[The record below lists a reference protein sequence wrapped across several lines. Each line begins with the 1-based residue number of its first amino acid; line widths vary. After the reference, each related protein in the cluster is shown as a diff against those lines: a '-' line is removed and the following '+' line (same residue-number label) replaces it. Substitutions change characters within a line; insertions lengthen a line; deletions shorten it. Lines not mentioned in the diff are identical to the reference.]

1 MQSNSNTPMNPQKY
15 RRTLTPDLPNRQW
28 PNQVLT
34 HAPMWVS
41 VDLRDGNQALAKP
54 MSVQQKLAL
63 WTQLVAMGFK
73 TIEIG
78 FPSASQVEFDFAR
91 RLIED
96 HLIPEDVTVQ
106 VLVQAREP
114 LIERTYEALKGVKK
128 AVIHVYNTTS
138 AVQREN
144 VFEKTKE
151 EIKAMAVQG
160 AQWVQKYAQKATKL
174 HPESKW
180 TFQYSPESFSQT
192 ETDYA
197 VEVCQA
203 VMDIWQPTPTHQC
216 ILNLPATVESTS
228 PNRFADQVEYFINH
242 LQNRA
247 SVLIS
252 IHTHNDRGCAV
263 AAAELS
269 LLAGADRIEGTLLG
283 NGERT
288 GNMDIVTLA
297 MNLLSEGIDP
307 QLDLS
312 QPHQWIPVVEAV
324 TQIQTHPRHPW
335 VGEGVYT
342 AYSGSHQ
349 DAIRKCLLKQ
359 HPDQPWNVAY
369 LPIDPKDLNRDYEA
383 IIRVNSQSGKAGPAY
398 VLAQEYG
405 LNLPKW
411 VQQDFAP
418 IAQKLAEKQ
427 GGVVSHKD
435 LFSAF
440 SSQYALVN
448 YDIDINHYQ
457 LHRQGDLDHLSVEVN
472 GELWTGSGNGT
483 LSALCDAWQNRTGFT
498 LDVLDYCEHAV
509 HLLHQKP
516 QGQQG
521 KHAQAMAYVS
531 LQQMDQKTIGI
542 ALEKDTVSAMI
553 IALLKGLSP
562 SEFQYGCL

>member
-1 MQSNSNTPMNPQKY
+1 MNPSKY
-15 RRTLTPDLPNRQW
+15 RRTPTPELPNRQW

-34 HAPMWVS
+34 QAPIWVS

-54 MSVQQKLAL
+54 MSVEQKLAL
-63 WTQLVAMGFK
+63 WHQLVAMGFK

-78 FPSASQVEFDFAR
+78 FPSASQLEFDFTR
-91 RLIED
+91 RLIEED
-96 HLIPEDVTVQ
+96 LIPEDVTVQ
-106 VLVQAREP
+106 VLVQAREH
-114 LIERTYEALKGVKK
+114 LIERTYESLKGVKQ

-138 AVQREN
+138 IVQREN
-144 VFEKTKE
+144 VFEKTKD

-160 AQWVQKYAQKATKL
+160 AQWVKDYAEKASVENPK
-174 HPESKW
+174 SRW
-180 TFQYSPESFSQT
+180 VFQYSPESFSQT

-203 VMDIWQPTPTHQC
+203 VMNVWQPTPENPC

-228 PNRFADQVEYFINH
+228 PNRFADQVEYFITH
-242 LQNRA
+242 LQNRESA
-247 SVLIS
+247 LIS

-297 MNLLSEGIDP
+297 MNLFSEGIDP
-307 QLDLS
+307 ELQLANPS
-312 QPHQWIPVVEAV
+312 QWIPVVESV

-335 VGEGVYT
+335 VGDVVYT

-359 HPDQPWNVAY
+359 KPDSPWNVAY

-383 IIRVNSQSGKAGPAY
+383 IIRVNSQSGKAGSAF

-405 LNLPKW
+405 LNFPKW
-411 VQQDFAP
+411 VQLDFAP
-418 IAQKLAEKQ
+418 IAQRLAEKQ

-440 SSQYALVN
+440 SAKYELETS
-448 YDIDINHYQ
+448 DIEINHYQ
-457 LHRQGDLDHLSVEVN
+457 LDREGDLEHLSIQVN
-472 GELWTGSGNGT
+472 GETWKGTGNGT
-483 LSALCDAWQNRTGFT
+483 LSALCDAWHKRTGHTVDVIDYAEHALHT
-498 LDVLDYCEHAV
+498 LDESPYGE
-509 HLLHQKP
+509 
-516 QGQQG
+516 QG
-521 KHAQAMAYVS
+521 KLAQAMAYVY
-531 LQQMDQKTIGI
+531 LQQDNQRSVGI
-542 ALEKDTVSAMI
+542 ALAKDTVSAMVM
-553 IALLKGLSP
+553 ALLKGLNTH
-562 SEFQYGCL
+562 

>member
-1 MQSNSNTPMNPQKY
+1 MNPIKY
-15 RRTLTPDLPNRQW
+15 QRTPTPQLANRQW
-28 PNQVLT
+28 PNNFLT
-34 HAPMWVS
+34 QAPIWVS
-41 VDLRDGNQALAKP
+41 VDLRDGNQALANP
-54 MSVQQKLAL
+54 MTVEQKLAL
-63 WTQLVAMGFK
+63 WHQLVAMGFK

-78 FPSASQVEFDFAR
+78 FPSASQVEFDFTR
-91 RLIED
+91 RLIEEN
-96 HLIPEDVTVQ
+96 LIPDDVTIQ
-106 VLVQAREP
+106 VLVQAREH
-114 LIERTYEALKGVKK
+114 LIERTYESLQGVKQ

-138 AVQREN
+138 IVQREN
-144 VFEKTKE
+144 VFEKTKD

-160 AQWVQKYAQKATKL
+160 AKWVKEHALKASETNPDSQWI
-174 HPESKW
+174 
-180 TFQYSPESFSQT
+180 FQYSPESFSQT

-203 VMDIWQPTPTHQC
+203 VMDVWQPTVDNKC

-242 LQNRA
+242 LQNRE

-297 MNLLSEGIDP
+297 MNLFSEGIDP

-312 QPHQWIPVVEAV
+312 QPNNWVPVVEEV
-324 TQIQTHPRHPW
+324 TQIKTHPRHPW
-335 VGEGVYT
+335 VGDVVYT

-359 HPDQPWNVAY
+359 KPNTPWNVAY
-369 LPIDPKDLNRDYEA
+369 LPIDPKDIGRDYEA
-383 IIRVNSQSGKAGPAY
+383 IIRVNSQSGKAGSAF

-411 VQQDFAP
+411 VQLDFAP

-435 LFSAF
+435 LYSAF
-440 SSQYALVN
+440 SNQYGLQQN
-448 YDIDINHYQ
+448 DIEINHYQ
-457 LHRQGDLDHLSVEVN
+457 LDREGDIEHLSIEVN
-472 GELWTGSGNGT
+472 GEIWKGTGTGT
-483 LSALCDAWQNRTGFT
+483 LSALCDAWHKRTGHNVDVIDYAEHALHT
-498 LDVLDYCEHAV
+498 LDEGADAE
-509 HLLHQKP
+509 
-516 QGQQG
+516 QG
-521 KHAQAMAYVS
+521 KNAQAMAYVY
-531 LQQMDQKTIGI
+531 LQQDKKRSVSVAI
-542 ALEKDTVSAMI
+542 ARDTVSAMV
-553 IALLKGLSP
+553 IALLKGLN
-562 SEFQYGCL
+562 

>member
-1 MQSNSNTPMNPQKY
+1 MNPSKY
-15 RRTLTPDLPNRQW
+15 RRTVTPELPNRQW

-34 HAPMWVS
+34 AAPIWVS
-41 VDLRDGNQALAKP
+41 VDLRDGNQALANP
-54 MSVQQKLAL
+54 MTVNQKLAL
-63 WTQLVAMGFK
+63 WAQLVGLGFK

-78 FPSASQVEFDFAR
+78 FPSASQVEFDFTR

-96 HLIPEDVTVQ
+96 NLIPDDVTVQ
-106 VLVQAREP
+106 VLVQAREH
-114 LIERTYEALKGVKK
+114 LIKRTYESLEGVKQ

-138 AVQREN
+138 TVQRER
-144 VFEKTKE
+144 VFEKTKD

-160 AQWVQKYAQKATKL
+160 AQWVQAYAKKASKTN
-174 HPESKW
+174 PESIW

-203 VMDIWQPTPTHQC
+203 VMDVWQPTPDNKC

-242 LQNRA
+242 LKNRESA
-247 SVLIS
+247 LIS

-297 MNLLSEGIDP
+297 MNLFSEGIDP
-307 QLDLS
+307 ELDFS
-312 QPHQWIPVVEAV
+312 KPNQWVPVVEEV
-324 TQIQTHPRHPW
+324 TKIQTHPRHPW
-335 VGEGVYT
+335 VGEVVYT

-359 HPDQPWNVAY
+359 QPNEPWNVAY

-383 IIRVNSQSGKAGPAY
+383 IIRVNSQSGKAGSAF

-411 VQQDFAP
+411 VQLDFAP
-418 IAQKLAEKQ
+418 IAQRLAEKQ

-435 LFSAF
+435 LFAAF
-440 SSQYALVN
+440 SSQYELETT
-448 YDIDINHYQ
+448 DIDINHYQ
-457 LHRQGDLDHLSVEVN
+457 LSREGELEHLSIEVN
-472 GELWTGSGNGT
+472 GEVWQGTGNGT
-483 LSALCDAWQNRTGFT
+483 LSALCDAWQKRTGHSV
-498 LDVLDYCEHAV
+498 DVLDYAEHA
-509 HLLHQKP
+509 LHTLDESP
-516 QGQQG
+516 NGEQG
-521 KHAQAMAYVS
+521 KHAQAMAYVY
-531 LQQMDQKTIGI
+531 LQQGEKRSVGI
-542 ALEKDTVSAMI
+542 ALAKDTVSAMV
-553 IALLKGLSP
+553 IALLKGLKAA
-562 SEFQYGCL
+562 